1 MPKTSTVLVDSE
13 KGSRL
18 SLPSTVRAPFTVT
31 GSSRATGC
39 GREAVSSG
47 RNEVDAG
54 AAEEV
59 EGIAVKTSLSFVIG
73 AINDSLNAGKFVRP
87 SRTQGSPRMH
97 ICCCWAGHRNHSTS
111 VPRLKHLSQR
121 TAVNEEQPV

>member
-31 GSSRATGC
+31 ASSRATGC
-39 GREAVSSG
+39 GREADSSG

-54 AAEEV
+54 AAEEE

-73 AINDSLNAGKFVRP
+73 TIMTHSMQVNSFGPRVSRALPECIYVVVGRGIATIVRAY
-87 SRTQGSPRMH
+87 RG
-97 ICCCWAGHRNHSTS
+97 
-111 VPRLKHLSQR
+111 
-121 TAVNEEQPV
+121 